1 MWIAIK
7 MKSNDKESAWI
18 LRPIKIHW
26 NSIAPLP
33 EEAIN
38 GTKESNNRL
47 NNLMEFGHSTQISKD
62 RWFNKLCCNNWLV
75 FCLKKKKRL
84 PNIPRLFSFLIKMEI
99 YNTHFTLTLI
109 TDGSKC

>member
-1 MWIAIK
+1 MWIAIKILK

-75 FCLKKKKRL
+75 FCLKKKKKA
-84 PNIPRLFSFLIKMEI
+84 P
-99 YNTHFTLTLI
+99 
-109 TDGSKC
+109 